1 MAIFG
6 KDKPVPAA
14 SGVTLEEAFRVIT
27 AARQKAEEIGVM
39 MNIAVVDEGGNLTA
53 FARMDG
59 AWRGSID
66 IAQSKALTARN
77 FDMTTEALGELS
89 QPGEMIYGIHVSNQC
104 KTIIFGGGIPLQ
116 RGTRIVGAIGVSGG
130 TVPQDIEVAEAGV
143 SAFDNTQE

>member
-1 MAIFG
+1 MALFG

-14 SGVTLEEAFRVIT
+14 NGITLEEAFRVIT

-59 AWRGSID
+59 AWLGSID

-77 FDMTTEALGELS
+77 FDMTSEALGAIS
-89 QPGEMIYGIHVSNQC
+89 QPGEMCFGIHVSNQG
-104 KTIIFGGGIPLQ
+104 KTIIFGGGIPLTK
-116 RGTRIVGAIGVSGG
+116 GTRIVGAIGVSGG
-130 TVPQDIEVAEAGV
+130 TVPQDIKVAEAGV
-143 SAFDNTQE
+143 SAFDITQ

>member
-1 MAIFG
+1 MALFG

-14 SGVTLEEAFRVIT
+14 NGITLEEAFRVIT
-27 AARQKAEEIGVM
+27 AARAKAEEIGVM

-59 AWRGSID
+59 AWLGSVD

-77 FDMTTEALGELS
+77 FDMTSEDLGKIA
-89 QPGEMIYGIHVSNQC
+89 QPGEMCYGIHVSNGG

-116 RGTRIVGAIGVSGG
+116 RETRIVGALGVSGG
-130 TVPQDIEVAEAGV
+130 TVDQDIEVAEAGGA
-143 SAFDNTQE
+143 AFDNLG